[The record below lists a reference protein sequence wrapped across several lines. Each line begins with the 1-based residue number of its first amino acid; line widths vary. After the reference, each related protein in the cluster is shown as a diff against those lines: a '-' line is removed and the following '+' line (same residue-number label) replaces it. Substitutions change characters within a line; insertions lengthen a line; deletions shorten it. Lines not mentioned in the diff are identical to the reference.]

1 MATKTNLRWVMQ
13 FKSLDDEDYTL
24 EIYDRTGYQGDTME
38 LTGGPHPF
46 VTQEDD
52 SEDFYTPIRTQS
64 GNIEFVVTDPDIVR
78 QMIPAK
84 ATDHQVVLWK
94 GAEAGTLEVCWLG
107 YISSEMFT
115 QPWEPAPYVVTV
127 PVVSVMEAMK
137 GVQFTQA
144 EGLTTLRS
152 AMLTVN
158 NEITIAAT
166 SMIYP
171 DIFPPAGVYVNNN
184 NFREWVKPIKRS
196 QLGLGTDK
204 YDCQSL
210 YDVVEAFCKYFGVSL
225 HEDGANFV
233 FVIHDES
240 EVSATLPYKID
251 DFGGTPTSLA
261 NKTPQSLTICG
272 ANGEQGYTPAYRAVA
287 GKFATNADKIGG
299 LFDLGSN
306 NFENYVPAE
315 VNIIYALFNGDA
327 EVTPYAGGTPQVI
340 NLDGSLAG
348 GQLEIRSQFGS
359 GIRLRSLKD
368 GTPLPALKIQME
380 RPMTVIYGSWMR
392 LNIDMH
398 PTCMGT
404 DGVEG
409 YTGRIYFQ
417 LTLIGGG
424 KTFYLQTY
432 TGGGR
437 DLVNYTWSE
446 TASHAFI
453 VFKDGSIDKD
463 QVDSAF
469 IADGK
474 LRITFPNFTGTQP
487 TTHGEYNVEMD
498 LWCNVPF
505 EIDYGSKT
513 ENVIFLDKLE
523 IGYDR
528 YTVDNTFSKQFSDTN
543 EYRVVSDNESKED
556 YSVDAPITTSAFNQ
570 LGNYG
575 TYVNYQ
581 NGSGIAMDFAYDYIH
596 VKYDYQG
603 VVRRA
608 ALFERPREVL
618 TIPARNRVL
627 SHRKVTVASLQYM
640 VLSRSTDWR
649 DAVTNTKVICIS

>member
-1 MATKTNLRWVMQ
+1 MQ

-24 EIYDRTGYQGDTME
+24 EIYDRTGYQGDTVE

-94 GAEAGTLEVCWLG
+94 GAEVGTREACWLG

-152 AMLTVN
+152 AMLAVN
-158 NEITIAAT
+158 NEITWAPT

-225 HEDGANFV
+225 HEDAGNFV

-251 DFGGTPTSLA
+251 DFSGSPSSLA
-261 NKTPQSLTICG
+261 NKDPQSLTVCG
-272 ANGEQGYTPAYRAVA
+272 ASGEQGYTPAYRAVA
-287 GKFATNADKIGG
+287 GKFATNADKIGE

-306 NFENYVPAE
+306 NFENFVP
-315 VNIIYALFNGDA
+315 NTITNSYALFNGDA
-327 EVTPYAGGTPQVI
+327 EVTPYANGTPQVT
-340 NLDGSLAG
+340 SLVGNVTG
-348 GQLEIRSQFGS
+348 GQLEVRSLLGS
-359 GIRLRSLKD
+359 GIRLRSIKD
-368 GTPLPALKIQME
+368 GIIRTALKIQME
-380 RPMTVIYGSWMR
+380 RPMTVIYGAWMS
-392 LNIDMH
+392 LNIDIH
-398 PTCMGT
+398 ATCFGT
-404 DGVEG
+404 DGVSVEG
-409 YTGRIYFQ
+409 YTGRVYFQ
-417 LTLIGGG
+417 FTLTGGG
-424 KTFYLQTY
+424 KTYYLQTY
-432 TGGGR
+432 TGGGQ
-437 DLVNYTWSE
+437 DLINYSWSE
-446 TASHAFI
+446 TASDAFI
-453 VFKDGSIDKD
+453 PFKDGSIDKA
-463 QVDSAF
+463 QVRSGH
-469 IADGK
+469 IANGK
-474 LRITFPNFTGTQP
+474 LRVGFPNYSSTQS
-487 TTHGEYNVEMD
+487 TIHGEYYAKMD
-498 LWCNVPF
+498 FLCNMPN
-505 EIDYGSKT
+505 EIEWGSKT
-513 ENVIFLDKLE
+513 ENVIFLDQLA
-523 IGYDR
+523 ISYDR
-528 YTVDNTFSKQFSDTN
+528 FLQEDVFSEQFSETN
-543 EYRVVSDNESKED
+543 EYREISDNNSKED
-556 YSVDAPITTSAFNQ
+556 YSADVPITTSAFAQ
-570 LGNYG
+570 TGGYG
-575 TYVNYQ
+575 SYVNYQ
-581 NGSGIAMDFAYDYIH
+581 NGAGIAMDFAYDYIH
-596 VKYDYQG
+596 VKYDQQG

-618 TIPARNRVL
+618 TIPARNRVV
-627 SHRKVTVASLQYM
+627 SHRKVTVASRQYM

>member
-1 MATKTNLRWVMQ
+1 MQ

-24 EIYDRTGYQGDTME
+24 EIYDRTGYQGDTVE

-94 GAEAGTLEVCWLG
+94 GPETGTREVCWLG

-152 AMLTVN
+152 AMLAVN
-158 NEITIAAT
+158 NEITWAPT

-196 QLGLGTDK
+196 QLGIGTDK

-225 HEDGANFV
+225 HEDAGNFV

-240 EVSATLPYKID
+240 EVAATLPYKID
-251 DFGGTPTSLA
+251 DFSGSPSSLA
-261 NKTPQSLTICG
+261 NKDPQTLTVCG
-272 ANGEQGYTPAYRAVA
+272 TNGEQGYTPSYRAVA
-287 GKFATNADKIGG
+287 GKFSTNADKIGE

-306 NFENYVPAE
+306 NFENYIPNSISNTVA
-315 VNIIYALFNGDA
+315 IFNGDT
-327 EVTPYAGGTPQVI
+327 EVTPYANGVPQATGLVG
-340 NLDGSLAG
+340 NDTG
-348 GQLEIRSQFGS
+348 GQLEIRNLVGS
-359 GIRLRSLKD
+359 GVFLRSLKD
-368 GTPLPALKIQME
+368 GTIATAMKIKME
-380 RPMTVIYGSWMR
+380 RPMTVIYGSWMW
-392 LNIDMH
+392 LCIDMH
-398 PTCMGT
+398 PITEMTDRVGT
-404 DGVEG
+404 EG
-409 YTGRIYFQ
+409 YTGRIYFRFT
-417 LTLIGGG
+417 LTKNG
-424 KTFYLQTY
+424 TTYYLYAY

-437 DLVNYTWSE
+437 DLINYTWKT
-446 TASHAFI
+446 TASDAFI
-453 VFKDGSIDKD
+453 AFKDGSIDKD
-463 QVDSAF
+463 QMNNHGL
-469 IADGK
+469 IRDGK
-474 LRITFPNFTGTQP
+474 LRIFFPEYSSSTQP
-487 TTHGEYNVEMD
+487 TTHGEYYAEMD
-498 LWCNVPF
+498 FWCNAPN
-505 EIDYGSKT
+505 EIDWSSKT
-513 ENVIFLDKLE
+513 ENRILLDRLVISYE
-523 IGYDR
+523 R
-528 YTVDNTFSKQFSDTN
+528 YYQNSILPQKFSETN
-543 EYRVVSDNESKED
+543 EYREVSDNESKED
-556 YSVDAPITTSAFNQ
+556 YSFDAPITTSAFFRFPNGA
-570 LGNYG
+570 L
-575 TYVNYQ
+575 VNYQ
-581 NGSGIAMDFAYDYIH
+581 DGAGIAMDFAYDYIH
-596 VKYDYQG
+596 VKYDQQG

-618 TIPARNRVL
+618 TIPARNRVV
-627 SHRKVTVASLQYM
+627 SHRKVTVASRQYM